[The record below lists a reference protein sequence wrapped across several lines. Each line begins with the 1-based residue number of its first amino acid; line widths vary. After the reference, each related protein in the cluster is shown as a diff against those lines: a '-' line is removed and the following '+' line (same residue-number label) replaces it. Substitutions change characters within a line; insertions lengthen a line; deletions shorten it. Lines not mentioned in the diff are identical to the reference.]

1 MNAEQFLND
10 TIFELIEA
18 RNSDR
23 RPDWASGSLP
33 LEHHAL
39 LYVAKG
45 DAFIQV
51 DGIEARLESNT
62 LHVFAPGTLLEFRQ
76 EPIVQVELSWLTFDI
91 FRLNGRL
98 QQKDAGRFFIR
109 ETAFP
114 LQGQIL
120 SSTHLF
126 KRYFY
131 LLAAEG
137 KRMQAHN
144 RFQAQQYLHD
154 LLRGILQQAA
164 PVAMNDIEERLK
176 QAIHYMQSHY
186 REEIRVDKLA
196 SLADLHPTYFS
207 QLFKRRLGKTPVSFL
222 THLRVNKAKEMMLQT
237 GRSIREIAQDVGYSD
252 EFYFSRRFKEIS
264 GYPPALFA
272 SSKNVRIVSLS
283 YPYTDHLLTLG
294 IMPCAAQL
302 HAYLPDLEQSLRLP
316 RHGTELWEISRDTF
330 AEVKPDLILCKDNV
344 HGKALENVNDIAP
357 VIAIPWTTKDIYAHL
372 TAIAELVDRKQA
384 AEAWIAEHKS
394 KAEQLRRKLEGKL
407 AVAGPTVAVCSVRAK
422 GLRMYGSRNIGHVFY
437 RSLGFQPPQ
446 RIQEQLSLYAE
457 GTGFNWTGIA
467 PHEIG
472 DYEAD
477 YLLVAAETSEDRERV
492 QQWIVSEPA
501 WAAHPAVKNGRV
513 FVVDWD
519 KWILY
524 SPQMINWQ
532 LEEAYLLL
540 SGEASLR

>member
-10 TIFELIEA
+10 TMFELIQA
-18 RNSDR
+18 RKSGEP
-23 RPDWASGSLP
+23 PDWAIGSLL
-33 LEHHAL
+33 LEHHTL
-39 LYVAKG
+39 LYLVKG
-45 DAFIQV
+45 DALVQV
-51 DGIEARLESNT
+51 DGLEARLESDT
-62 LHVFAPGTLLEFRQ
+62 LHVFAPGTRLELRQGLLGRL
-76 EPIVQVELSWLTFDI
+76 ELCWLTFDI
-91 FRLNGRL
+91 FRLTKHAQNNTSRS
-98 QQKDAGRFFIR
+98 FIR
-109 ETAFP
+109 ETTFP
-114 LQGQIL
+114 LQGQIRA
-120 SSTHLF
+120 SSHLF

-131 LLAAEG
+131 LLEAEG
-137 KRMQAHN
+137 KRMQAQN
-144 RFQAQQYLHD
+144 RFQAQQYLYD
-154 LLRGILQQAA
+154 LLKGILQHAA

-176 QAIHYMQSHY
+176 QAIHYMQNHY

-196 SLADLHPTYFS
+196 ELAGLHPTYFS
-207 QLFKRRLGKTPVSFL
+207 QLFKRNLGKTPVSFL
-222 THLRVNKAKEMMLQT
+222 AHLRMNKAKEMLLQT
-237 GRSIREIAQDVGYSD
+237 DRSIREIAQDVGYSD
-252 EFYFSRRFKEIS
+252 EFYFSRRFKEMS
-264 GYPPALFA
+264 GYSPTMFT

-294 IMPCAAQL
+294 IKPCAAQL
-302 HAYLPDLEQSLRLP
+302 HAYLPETPQSLRLP
-316 RHGTELWEISRDTF
+316 RHGSELWEISRETF
-330 AEVKPDLILCKDNV
+330 AEAKPDLILCKDNV

-372 TAIAELVDRKQA
+372 TTIAELVDRKQA
-384 AEAWIAEHKS
+384 AEAWITEHKS
-394 KAEQLRRKLEGKL
+394 KAEQLHRKLEGKL
-407 AVAGPTVAVCSVRAK
+407 AIADTTVAVCSARAK

-446 RIQEQLSLYAE
+446 RIQEQLSLHPE

-472 DYEAD
+472 NYEAD
-477 YLLVAAETSEDRERV
+477 YLLVAVETDEDRERV

-501 WAAHPAVKNGRV
+501 WAAHSAVKNGRV

-540 SGEASLR
+540 SGEA